1 MTRART
7 DEWASLIDDLES
19 IRADMV
25 RLVEDSGDL
34 LRDVHPEQRA
44 SARNLLHYL
53 ALRSRDLRPLQA
65 RLAAAGLSSLGRAES
80 HALGAINAVLRVLY
94 QLDSRSIGV
103 GESFA
108 EEIDLAEG
116 QRLLEIHTA
125 AALGPGP
132 AGRDVA
138 IMVTMP
144 SEAATDYSLVAQL
157 VQHGMDCVRINCAHD
172 GPEQW
177 GRMIANIER
186 AFERHG
192 DSWRLLMDL
201 AGPKIRTGPLEP
213 GPAVVKVRP
222 KRDVCGRV
230 TEPARVWLF
239 ANEQPRPS
247 PTPADASIPVPG
259 EWLRQLARG
268 DRIRVTDV
276 RDASRHWSVVGVE
289 SDGCWAESSKT
300 CYVASGTPLRVEP
313 RVDGAGN
320 AADLEARVG
329 MLAAPESALD
339 VIAGDVLI
347 VTRSTVTGRK
357 ALRNDR
363 GHVLT
368 PAMVGCTAEQ
378 IFADVRSGDRMLFD
392 DGRIAGVVERCESDR
407 LHVRITRTR
416 SRGGKLGAE
425 KGINLPDTTLHL
437 AAITDKDRVDLDF
450 ICDHADL
457 VALSFVNTVDDVREL
472 RTLLHA
478 KAKKPP
484 AIVLK
489 IETRRGF
496 ENLPAMLLEAMKAPS
511 CAVMIARGDLA
522 VECGFERMAEV
533 QEEILWLCEAAHVPV
548 IWATQVLETLAKEGL
563 PSRAEVTDAAMA
575 NRAEC
580 VMLNKG
586 PYVVE
591 AVKALDDIIRRMHG
605 HQAKKRSML
614 RELHLVAGF
623 RRARQ
628 QVIPHAVAADEPVI
642 S

>member
-1 MTRART
+1 
-7 DEWASLIDDLES
+7 
-19 IRADMV
+19 
-25 RLVEDSGDL
+25 
-34 LRDVHPEQRA
+34 
-44 SARNLLHYL
+44 
-53 ALRSRDLRPLQA
+53 
-65 RLAAAGLSSLGRAES
+65 
-80 HALGAINAVLRVLY
+80 
-94 QLDSRSIGV
+94 
-103 GESFA
+103 
-108 EEIDLAEG
+108 
-116 QRLLEIHTA
+116 
-125 AALGPGP
+125 
-132 AGRDVA
+132 
-138 IMVTMP
+138 
-144 SEAATDYSLVAQL
+144 
-157 VQHGMDCVRINCAHD
+157 
-172 GPEQW
+172 
-177 GRMIANIER
+177 MIANVER

-192 DSWRLLMDL
+192 GSRRLLMDL

-213 GPAVVKVRP
+213 GRAVVKIRP
-222 KRDVCGRV
+222 KRDVRGRV

-239 ANEQPRPS
+239 SDEQPRPS
-247 PTPADASIPVPG
+247 PTPADASLPVPAG
-259 EWLRQLARG
+259 WLRQLARG
-268 DRIRVTDV
+268 DRIRMTDV
-276 RDASRHWSVVGVE
+276 RAASRQWNVVGVE
-289 SDGCWAESSKT
+289 ADGCWAESSKT
-300 CYVASGTPLRVEP
+300 CYVATGTPLRVEP
-313 RVDGAGN
+313 RGDGAEQ
-320 AADLEARVG
+320 AAGLEAQVG
-329 MLAAPESALD
+329 ILAAPEPQLD
-339 VIAGDVLI
+339 LIAGDVLI
-347 VTRSTVTGRK
+347 VTRSSVTGRS

-368 PAMVGCTAEQ
+368 PAIVGCTADQ

-425 KGINLPDTTLHL
+425 KGINLPDTVLHL
-437 AAITDKDRVDLDF
+437 GAMTDKDRADLDF
-450 ICDHADL
+450 ICDHSDL

-472 RTLLHA
+472 RTLLQSRGGNQ
-478 KAKKPP
+478 P

-496 ENLPAMLLEAMKAPS
+496 ENLPAMLLEAMKAPC

-614 RELHLVAGF
+614 RELGLVAGF
-623 RRARQ
+623 RKTRERM
-628 QVIPHAVAADEPVI
+628 IPQAVAADEQAV